1 MAAVPRRLDLAF
13 IGGGI
18 NSAVGAS
25 HFGAIQID
33 GRFRLAAGAFSRNPE
48 TNARTGDVWRVA
60 PQRIYADYHQL
71 IEAEAGRIDAVCLL
85 TPSPDHE
92 RQICELFAAG
102 IPVISEKPVALD
114 LDGIARIRAI
124 MDPEKHYLA
133 AIFNYTGYPMLRELK
148 ARAERGDLGRIHQ
161 IMVEMPQESFSRP
174 PDIAGK
180 AAPIQHWRMHD
191 GKVPM
196 MCLDL
201 GTHLHSLIHFIT
213 GEDAVEVMGEYR
225 KTKLYPDLVG
235 EAHMLARYPS
245 GMLASFWF
253 TKTAIGH
260 RNGLRIRLYGEKASA
275 EWYQFEPERL
285 TMSLV
290 SGDNVIL
297 DRASDNLVARQ
308 PQYNRM
314 KPGHPSGFIEAFAN
328 YYLDIADDLEGRAEG
343 RRNPN
348 VFGIDEAAAG
358 LALFEAAGRSSES
371 GKWETIAS

>member
-1 MAAVPRRLDLAF
+1 
-13 IGGGI
+13 
-18 NSAVGAS
+18 
-25 HFGAIQID
+25 
-33 GRFRLAAGAFSRNPE
+33 
-48 TNARTGDVWRVA
+48 
-60 PQRIYADYHQL
+60 
-71 IEAEAGRIDAVCLL
+71 
-85 TPSPDHE
+85 
-92 RQICELFAAG
+92 
-102 IPVISEKPVALD
+102 
-114 LDGIARIRAI
+114 
-124 MDPEKHYLA
+124 
-133 AIFNYTGYPMLRELK
+133 
-148 ARAERGDLGRIHQ
+148 
-161 IMVEMPQESFSRP
+161 
-174 PDIAGK
+174 
-180 AAPIQHWRMHD
+180 
-191 GKVPM
+191 
-196 MCLDL
+196 
-201 GTHLHSLIHFIT
+201 
-213 GEDAVEVMGEYR
+213 MGEYR